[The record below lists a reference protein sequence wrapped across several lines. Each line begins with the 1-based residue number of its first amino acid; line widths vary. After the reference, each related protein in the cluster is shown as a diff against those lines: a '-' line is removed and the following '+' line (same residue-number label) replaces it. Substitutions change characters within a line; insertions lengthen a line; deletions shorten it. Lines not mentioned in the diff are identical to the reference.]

1 MNFRNYFN
9 NTYRRYL
16 WLVFS
21 IIFLLLLFWFS
32 LPSNLLRSP
41 HSTAVYSG
49 NGQLLAATVAA
60 DGQYRFPPMDNI
72 PDRFTQCIVQFED
85 KRFYSHVGVSFA
97 AIVRATWQNIRAK
110 QIVSG
115 ASTITMQ
122 VVRLHR
128 KGKPRSLFEKLIEAA
143 IAIRL
148 EVAYSK
154 HQILCMY
161 ASHAPFGGNV
171 VGLEAAAWRYYGRSA
186 IELSWA
192 EAAALAVLPNS
203 PALVHP
209 GRNQQRL
216 MEKRNGLLKRLMEK
230 GKIDSLTFSLSLQE
244 PLPGEPRPIPSIA
257 PHILTRAIADG
268 KMGTEIRTTI
278 DPFLQQRAMETV
290 SRHNIRLRGNQ
301 IHNAALLVLDIE
313 TGNALAYVGNT
324 QGEGDG
330 AQVDII
336 RSARSTGSILKPFLY
351 AFMLHEGSI
360 LPRTLVADVLTQIG
374 GFSPKNFLPDYDGAV
389 PASRALARSLN
400 VPAVRMLQQHGVEK
414 FLRQL
419 QSLGLTTIN
428 RSAENYGLSLILWGA
443 EATLWDLAGVYAS
456 MARTLNHYRILQS
469 QYCRTDFRPANYVQ
483 GVNLPQAGIPT
494 DNSTLSAAAI
504 YLTFEAMREV
514 ARPEEEAGWQFFSS
528 TRSIA
533 WKTGTSYGH
542 RDAWAIGLNPRHVVA
557 VWVGNASGEG
567 RPNLTGISAAA
578 PIMFDMFG
586 YLPSSSWFQQ
596 PFDDMVKI
604 PVCRYSGHRASNICE
619 PVDSVWI
626 PVAGIETIA
635 CPYHQLVHL
644 NPAQN
649 HRVTD
654 RCMSVNEMV
663 TKSWFVLPPAMEWFY
678 KSKNAHYRILPPYL
692 AGCRPDAVPVP
703 MALLYPRI
711 DKSAILIPRD
721 FDGKRGEAI
730 FEVAHTNPT
739 ATIFWHLNKDYIGS
753 TQTMHKMALNPPVGS
768 HTLTLVDS
776 DGNTLVTSFKVEK

>member
-60 DGQYRFPPMDNI
+60 DAQYRFPPMDSI
-72 PDRFTQCIVQFED
+72 PERFTQCLVQFED

-128 KGKPRSLFEKLIEAA
+128 KGKPRSIFEKLIEAA
-143 IAIRL
+143 IAVRL

-186 IELSWA
+186 KELSWA

-230 GKIDSLTFSLSLQE
+230 GKIDSLTFSLSVQE

-278 DPFLQQRAMETV
+278 DPFLQQKAMETV

-313 TGNALAYVGNT
+313 TGNAIAYVGNT

-360 LPRTLVADVLTQIG
+360 MPRTLVADVPTQIG

-428 RSAENYGLSLILWGA
+428 RSAENYGLSLILGGA

-456 MARTLNHYRILQS
+456 MARTLNHYWILQS

-504 YLTFEAMREV
+504 YFTFEAMREV

-528 TRSIA
+528 TRSVA

-586 YLPSSSWFQQ
+586 ALPSSSWFQQ
-596 PFDDMVKI
+596 PFDDMVMI

-626 PVAGIETIA
+626 PVAGIETLA

-663 TKSWFVLPPAMEWFY
+663 TKSWFLLPPAMEWFY

-721 FDGKRGEAI
+721 FDGKRGEAV

-739 ATIFWHLNKDYIGS
+739 ATIFWHLNKDYVGS
-753 TQTMHKMALNPPVGS
+753 TTAMHKMALNPPVGS

>member
-1 MNFRNYFN
+1 M
-9 NTYRRYL
+9 
-16 WLVFS
+16 
-21 IIFLLLLFWFS
+21 
-32 LPSNLLRSP
+32 
-41 HSTAVYSG
+41 
-49 NGQLLAATVAA
+49 
-60 DGQYRFPPMDNI
+60 
-72 PDRFTQCIVQFED
+72 QFED
-85 KRFYSHVGVSFA
+85 KRFYSHIGVSFA

-128 KGKPRSLFEKLIEAA
+128 KGKQRSIFEKLIEAA
-143 IAIRL
+143 IAVRL

-171 VGLEAAAWRYYGRSA
+171 VGLEAAAWRYYSRWA
-186 IELSWA
+186 KELSWP

-230 GKIDSLTFSLSLQE
+230 GKIDSLTFSLSVQE

-268 KMGTEIRTTI
+268 KMGTEVRTTI

-290 SRHNIRLRGNQ
+290 SHHNIRLRGNQ

-313 TGNALAYVGNT
+313 TGNALAYVGNA

-336 RSARSTGSILKPFLY
+336 RSAQSTGSILKPFLY

-360 LPRTLVADVLTQIG
+360 LPRTLVADVPTQIG

-400 VPAVRMLQQHGVEK
+400 VPAVSMLQQHGVEK

-428 RSAENYGLSLILWGA
+428 RSAGNYGLSLILGGA

-456 MARTLNHYRILQS
+456 MARSLNHYRILQS

-494 DNSTLSAAAI
+494 DNSTLAAAAI
-504 YLTFEAMREV
+504 NFTFEAMREA

-586 YLPSSSWFQQ
+586 ALPSSSWFQQ
-596 PFDDMVKI
+596 PFDEMVKI
-604 PVCRYSGHRASNICE
+604 PVCRYSGHRASSICE

-626 PVAGIETIA
+626 PRAGIETLA
-635 CPYHQLVHL
+635 CPHHQLVHL
-644 NPAQN
+644 NPEQN

-654 RCMSVNEMV
+654 RYMSINEMV
-663 TKSWFVLPPAMEWFY
+663 TKSWFVLPPAMEWFLQ
-678 KSKNAHYRILPPYL
+678 K
-692 AGCRPDAVPVP
+692 
-703 MALLYPRI
+703 
-711 DKSAILIPRD
+711 
-721 FDGKRGEAI
+721 
-730 FEVAHTNPT
+730 
-739 ATIFWHLNKDYIGS
+739 
-753 TQTMHKMALNPPVGS
+753 
-768 HTLTLVDS
+768 
-776 DGNTLVTSFKVEK
+776 

>member
-9 NTYRRYL
+9 NTYWRYL

-21 IIFLLLLFWFS
+21 IIFLLVLFWVS
-32 LPSNLLRSP
+32 MPSNLLRSP
-41 HSTAVYSG
+41 LSTTVYSG

-60 DGQYRFPPMDNI
+60 DGQYRFPPMDSI
-72 PDRFTQCIVQFED
+72 PERFTQCLVQFED
-85 KRFYSHVGVSFA
+85 KRFYSHIGVSFA
-97 AIVRATWQNIRAK
+97 AIIRATWQNIRAK

-128 KGKPRSLFEKLIEAA
+128 KGKSRSIFEKLIEAA

-186 IELSWA
+186 KELSWA

-230 GKIDSLTFSLSLQE
+230 GKIDSLTFNLSILE

-278 DPFLQQRAMETV
+278 DPFLQQRAMEIV

-313 TGNALAYVGNT
+313 TGKTLAYVGNT
-324 QGEGDG
+324 QGEGNG
-330 AQVDII
+330 TQVDII

-360 LPRTLVADVLTQIG
+360 LPRTLVADVPTQIG

-428 RSAENYGLSLILWGA
+428 RSADNYGLSLILGGA

-469 QYCRTDFRPANYVQ
+469 QYNSTDFRPANYEE
-483 GVNLPQAGIPT
+483 GVNLPQNGIPT

-504 YLTFEAMREV
+504 YFTFEAMREV

-528 TRSIA
+528 TRSVA

-586 YLPSSSWFQQ
+586 TLPSSSWFQE

-619 PVDSVWI
+619 PIDSVWI
-626 PVAGIETIA
+626 PVAGIETLA

-644 NPAQN
+644 NPAQS

-654 RCMSVNEMV
+654 KCISINEMI

-678 KSKNAHYRILPPYL
+678 KSKNAHYRILPPFV
-692 AGCRPDAVPVP
+692 AGCRPDGVPVP

-776 DGNTLVTSFKVEK
+776 DGNTLVTNFKVEK